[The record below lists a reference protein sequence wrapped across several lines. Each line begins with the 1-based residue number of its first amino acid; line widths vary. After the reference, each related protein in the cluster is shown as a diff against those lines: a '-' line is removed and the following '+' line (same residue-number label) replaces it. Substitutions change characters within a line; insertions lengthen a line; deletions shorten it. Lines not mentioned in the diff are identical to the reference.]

1 MFEQQKE
8 TKEQFQDNVNVGT
21 SVRGN
26 EFALQ
31 QL

>member
-8 TKEQFQDNVNVGT
+8 TKEQPQDKVNVGT

-26 EFALQ
+26 EFELQ
-31 QL
+31 